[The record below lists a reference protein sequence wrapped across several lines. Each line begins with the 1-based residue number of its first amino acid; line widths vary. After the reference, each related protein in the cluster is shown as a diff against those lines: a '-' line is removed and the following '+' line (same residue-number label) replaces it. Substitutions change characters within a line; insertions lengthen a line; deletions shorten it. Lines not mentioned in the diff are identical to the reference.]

1 MTVGSLITELENLD
15 PNTEIVLKPT
25 NSMYVE
31 SFDYEIERKEIRA
44 FWGEDR
50 EVYVIMSGGQVGAV

>member
-50 EVYVIMSGGQVGAV
+50 EAYVIMSGGQVGAV